1 MNESMKK
8 LATLL
13 IINLLHSSIFGQK
26 PMSVPEFESKLKAIT
41 QPQLI
46 DIRSMEEFNRGHLKK
61 SVNVD
66 YNNEEFE
73 ALMIQNFNKNQPVFI
88 YDFTGGKSALAAQF
102 LRQIGYKNVAELEGG
117 FAKWTSSSKP
127 YVSSHKTT
135 EPIAAMPMDGF
146 DRVLRD
152 NAVVLIDFYADWCKP
167 CKKMDPIVNKIAN
180 EKSKTMKLLKVDTDK
195 NDAMTNIFK
204 IESIP
209 TYILFKNGKQVWRGE
224 GEIPESELRQILKA
238 NKVL

>member
-1 MNESMKK
+1 MKSVI
-8 LATLL
+8 LFLL
-13 IINLLHSSIFGQK
+13 MAPALLFGQAAI
-26 PMSVPEFESKLKAIT
+26 SVQDFEAKLKAT
-41 QPQLI
+41 PQPQLI
-46 DIRSMEEFNRGHLKK
+46 DIRTMEEFNRGHLKK
-61 SVNVD
+61 AVNID

-73 ALMIQNFNKNQPVFI
+73 ALIIQNVNKKLPVFI
-88 YDFTGGKSALAAQF
+88 YDFSGGRSVLAAAF
-102 LRQIGYKNVAELEGG
+102 LRQMGYKTVNELAGG
-117 FAKWTSSSKP
+117 FAKWTASSKP
-127 YVSSHKTT
+127 YVSSHQTT

-146 DRVLRD
+146 DRVLKD
-152 NAVVLIDFYADWCKP
+152 NPVVLIDFYADWCKP

-224 GEIPESELRQILKA
+224 GEIPEAELREILKA
-238 NKVL
+238 NKVM